1 MIQSP
6 RAPQI
11 ADQRAAD
18 CARSRSHPR
27 GPTAGPGAEAAKGPH
42 SSLACR
48 RRDAAGLRR
57 RLQGSQSESPT
68 AAIPGRSYRAG
79 TGRLPERF
87 RRQLSRSGPAP
98 MATRRLHVCSR
109 KVPCPAARPPN
120 IKSTFGQ
127 GLKHCDFTPLI
138 LRRRDSGR
146 PDWIRS
152 TGGIRTKY
160 VPESRWHTDPIYVRL
175 LLQKIQRII

>member
-11 ADQRAAD
+11 ADQRAAA

-127 GLKHCDFTPLI
+127 GLKHCDFTPFSVAVTRAGPTGSDPLEEFGPNTFQSHDGT
-138 LRRRDSGR
+138 LTLFMCDCCYRR
-146 PDWIRS
+146 
-152 TGGIRTKY
+152 
-160 VPESRWHTDPIYVRL
+160 SRG
-175 LLQKIQRII
+175 

>member
-1 MIQSP
+1 MQSP

-11 ADQRAAD
+11 ADQRAAA

-27 GPTAGPGAEAAKGPH
+27 GPTAGPGAEAAKGPL
-42 SSLACR
+42 SSLAC
-48 RRDAAGLRR
+48 RR

-87 RRQLSRSGPAP
+87 RRQLSRSGP
-98 MATRRLHVCSR
+98 R

-127 GLKHCDFTPLI
+127 GLKHCDFTPFSVAVTRAGPTGSDPLEEFGPNTFQSHDGTLTLFMCECCYRRSRGYYRIAASGPLEAEWLVLI
-138 LRRRDSGR
+138 
-146 PDWIRS
+146 
-152 TGGIRTKY
+152 
-160 VPESRWHTDPIYVRL
+160 
-175 LLQKIQRII
+175 